1 MGYQVLHKPAAHMY
15 AVIKAKQGK
24 QESTKH

>member
-1 MGYQVLHKPAAHMY
+1 MGYQVLYKHVAHMY

-24 QESTKH
+24 RESTKH